1 MHSTPQSPVIDL
13 LLETP
18 SLLLLPPLLL
28 RLIPWRREGERWRLL
43 PELLLMGLSGVLV
56 VALSSGWLIGFHQVG
71 GPLTGSDFTEYCQ
84 STGALR
90 DGRLHL
96 FSPSRSKLAAW
107 PAAYLA
113 RGLGVIDGHAVAA
126 LIFTGVVGAGIY
138 TWGRALR
145 GRLAGLV
152 AAIAYG
158 AVGPLVLLPRTL
170 SFYPETVAAFVW
182 SAAGAAAAMRW
193 RSGPAL
199 LLGGVGT
206 ALALSADVRGLFWA
220 LPALGLSLLA
230 ACVPPD
236 WRRPRAWLRLPLRL
250 ALVLGPV
257 ALSYPLA
264 GARLFRPD
272 APTLEAQVA
281 GFQADRQR
289 ALGLPVDRRP
299 IPEGY
304 LWGQSDPLAIPETLG
319 ELVAMRARIPDAV
332 RRFPETVFGRYAHIE
347 PWYGLI
353 GGALALAALGLA
365 RRPWRLAALAG
376 MLPFFVVLRNAA
388 DFLVYLRYLQAPMAA
403 FPVILAL
410 AAVALGFAPLPGID
424 RTRDAPGRW
433 RWADWA
439 RPALGLLAA
448 ALVVLGVLP
457 SALSPVA
464 SWRRPFQANQDIE
477 RMLLYARER
486 GVVRHPMERECLS
499 VLIGDARAG
508 GE

>member
-1 MHSTPQSPVIDL
+1 MSAAPW
-13 LLETP
+13 
-18 SLLLLPPLLL
+18 LPLVALPLLL
-28 RLIPWRREGERWRLL
+28 RLVPWRRTEDRWRTPVDL
-43 PELLLMGLSGVLV
+43 GLALCCGLIVLGL
-56 VALSSGWLIGFHQVG
+56 AQWMDGFHLRG
-71 GPLTGSDFTEYCQ
+71 GGAVGSDFSEYCL
-84 STGALR
+84 STDAVR
-90 DGRLHL
+90 DGEWNRY
-96 FSPSRSKLAAW
+96 SGNRSALVGW
-107 PAAYLA
+107 LPGTLA
-113 RGLGVIDGHAVAA
+113 RSLGVIGGLRVGAA
-126 LIFTGVVGAGIY
+126 LSTGLIGAGIFL
-138 TWGRALR
+138 WARSLG
-145 GRLAGLV
+145 GRLAGLLS
-152 AAIAYG
+152 ALFFG

-170 SFYPETVAAFVW
+170 SFYPETVAAFVG

-236 WRRPRAWLRLPLRL
+236 WRRRRAWLWLPLRL

-304 LWGQSDPLAIPETLG
+304 LWGQSDPLEIPETLRA
-319 ELVAMRARIPDAV
+319 LVAMRARIPDAV
-332 RRFPETVFGRYAHIE
+332 RRFPETVFGRYVHIE

-353 GGALALAALGLA
+353 GGALAVAALGLA
-365 RRPWRLAALAG
+365 RWPWRLMALAG
-376 MLPFFVVLRNAA
+376 LLPFFVVLRNTA

-410 AAVALGFAPLPGID
+410 AGVSLGFAPLPGIGGG
-424 RTRDAPGRW
+424 REEPGRW

-448 ALVVLGVLP
+448 ALVVLGVVP

-486 GVVRHPMERECLS
+486 GVMQNPMDRECLA
-499 VLIGDARAG
+499 VLIGDVHVR